1 MIKDKEVAMVHAASY
16 ALDYLNEKYSADAE
30 EIIKKFLKEFNSFEM
45 KPELKIYSVAAISE
59 ILKMKFANKTKTKKQ
74 LIQMFVNKNQEF
86 LQKIEE
92 ASED

>member
-1 MIKDKEVAMVHAASY
+1 
-16 ALDYLNEKYSADAE
+16 
-30 EIIKKFLKEFNSFEM
+30 M